1 MQLLRLFS
9 LGGEGRV
16 GGGGVWVGE
25 GEGRRVLDQYVHM
38 GERLRV

>member
-1 MQLLRLFS
+1 MA
-9 LGGEGRV
+9 
-16 GGGGVWVGE
+16 GGGGGGGRGGGGGGAE